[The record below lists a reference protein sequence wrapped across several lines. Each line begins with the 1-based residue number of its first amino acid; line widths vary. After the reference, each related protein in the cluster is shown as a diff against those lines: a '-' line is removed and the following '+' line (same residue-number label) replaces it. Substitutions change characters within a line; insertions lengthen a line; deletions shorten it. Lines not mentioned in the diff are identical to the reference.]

1 MKTPTLRYKFLNSGA
16 SSSLIVSQR
25 GWSSFTRF
33 FFVDSSRC
41 CHYPSEGEY
50 PIMPFTKFINW
61 TMEDESTC
69 RVCAGIAL
77 GDCQEVLSI
86 AKHIVQKLRT
96 SALYVTFAHSLF
108 PISEE
113 QPPRSV
119 HLAINEVRRFGD
131 SEGFAVEEVLS
142 FSYTLR

>member
-1 MKTPTLRYKFLNSGA
+1 MCVIISQQFHREGFFIHTILLVLLCRFIGAVIIPLSG
-16 SSSLIVSQR
+16 SILSYPLQSLSIGPWR
-25 GWSSFTRF
+25 T
-33 FFVDSSRC
+33 SRHAGC
-41 CHYPSEGEY
+41 AL
-50 PIMPFTKFINW
+50 
-61 TMEDESTC
+61 ESLL
-69 RVCAGIAL
+69 GIAKK
-77 GDCQEVLSI
+77 CFRSPNN
-86 AKHIVQKLRT
+86 IVQKLRT

-131 SEGFAVEEVLS
+131 IEGFAVEEVLS